1 MLEIVSNV
9 AKEYF
14 PATLGAVL
22 GAWNKREGSVHV
34 GKLKADKRSKQDVF
48 MVFCIG
54 LMAIIVGICLGKWVS
69 VALLN
74 TYEIKPFLKPIIEF
88 VTALNGIKLVDSVV
102 KTFDKTLDTMVE
114 KVPSIVSG
122 ILDVLSERVKKFFK

>member
-1 MLEIVSNV
+1 MLEILTNV

-14 PATLGAVL
+14 PATLGAII

-34 GKLKADKRSKQDVF
+34 GKLKAVERSKQDVF

-54 LMAIIVGICLGKWVS
+54 LMAVVVGICLGKWVS
-69 VALLN
+69 VALIN
-74 TYEIKPFLKPIIEF
+74 TYQIPTTVIPVIEF
-88 VTALNGIKLVDSVV
+88 VTALNGIKIVDSLI
-102 KTFDKTLDTMVE
+102 KTFDKTLDMIVD

-122 ILDVLSERVKKFFK
+122 ILDTVSERLKRLFK